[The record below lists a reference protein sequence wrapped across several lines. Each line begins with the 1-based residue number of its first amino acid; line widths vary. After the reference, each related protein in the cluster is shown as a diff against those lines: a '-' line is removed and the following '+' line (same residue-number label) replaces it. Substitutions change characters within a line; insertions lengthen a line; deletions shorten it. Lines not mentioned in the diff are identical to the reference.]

1 MLKRFRNQFSMISL
15 MLVVF
20 LLSGCLGGGA
30 PKAFDVIVQ
39 VTPALEGVKI
49 HSGSADGEVLG
60 TTNAAGTVEFKVTG
74 EATIVPVKDGYT
86 FEPASQKVT
95 KAATIEFKATAVEA
109 PALTI
114 TGVAKLNDVNV
125 LIDTT
130 PFEKLEL
137 PEKIKATLSDSTT
150 VELGVEWQAGE
161 YNHEVAGS
169 YTLKGQLALI
179 DGITNP
185 GNLHAEIK
193 VNVRYVPADQEELFE
208 EAGDKLDAAME
219 ELGLDAVEGDIEL
232 VDEITAVDG
241 SVFSVTWESSNPEVL
256 GTDGKVN
263 RTAKDETVTLTA
275 TLKLSETGLSAL
287 NAADPRVKEYSVTVL
302 ADPQLKAIAE
312 AEAAVAAV
320 EAIEGPNHYDEVAGI
335 EDLFKAADEAVALV
349 EDALTRFGFEKRVDV
364 ERKAFLTILQKHVD
378 AVNSANTDLDLL
390 EALVAFWTVE
400 SDLIGVYKD
409 LVDDKDN
416 DTSDV
421 HKIQKNVI
429 EKAPLTLEET
439 TIVEAIVKSAKSESL
454 IKFKETLSGYA
465 FYFERINFDSN
476 AVLEEYRMD
485 IADSKDLSS
494 LEEIQEIIDEVNYDY
509 AKDAVDEATK
519 SIDRKDWNE
528 AVALLVYVADGEDKE
543 ALQKDLDAH
552 DLIPRFRKLRQL

>member
-1 MLKRFRNQFSMISL
+1 M
-15 MLVVF
+15 
-20 LLSGCLGGGA
+20 
-30 PKAFDVIVQ
+30 
-39 VTPALEGVKI
+39 
-49 HSGSADGEVLG
+49 
-60 TTNAAGTVEFKVTG
+60 
-74 EATIVPVKDGYT
+74 
-86 FEPASQKVT
+86 
-95 KAATIEFKATAVEA
+95 
-109 PALTI
+109 TI

-169 YTLKGQLALI
+169 YTLKGQLALV

-287 NAADPRVKEYSVTVL
+287 N
-302 ADPQLKAIAE
+302 
-312 AEAAVAAV
+312 
-320 EAIEGPNHYDEVAGI
+320 
-335 EDLFKAADEAVALV
+335 
-349 EDALTRFGFEKRVDV
+349 
-364 ERKAFLTILQKHVD
+364 
-378 AVNSANTDLDLL
+378 LL
-390 EALVAFWTVE
+390 
-400 SDLIGVYKD
+400 
-409 LVDDKDN
+409 
-416 DTSDV
+416 
-421 HKIQKNVI
+421 
-429 EKAPLTLEET
+429 
-439 TIVEAIVKSAKSESL
+439 
-454 IKFKETLSGYA
+454 
-465 FYFERINFDSN
+465 
-476 AVLEEYRMD
+476 
-485 IADSKDLSS
+485 
-494 LEEIQEIIDEVNYDY
+494 IQE
-509 AKDAVDEATK
+509 
-519 SIDRKDWNE
+519 
-528 AVALLVYVADGEDKE
+528 
-543 ALQKDLDAH
+543 
-552 DLIPRFRKLRQL
+552 